1 MRHTRQGSHLHQL
14 TRFGLVNAYLVEE
27 TDGLTLVDTGV
38 AGSAPAFLKAAQ
50 TLGQPIRRIV
60 LTHAHVDHTGSL
72 DALHAALPDVP
83 VLLSAR
89 DARLLRG
96 ERQLDPGEPQV
107 PLRGG
112 LQPSAVPVEPLRDGD
127 EVGSLRVVAA
137 PGHTPGQIA
146 LLDTRDGTL
155 IAGDSYHTVGGVT
168 VVSERRWFF
177 PFPAFA
183 TWHAPTAVTSA
194 RRLADLTPTRL
205 APGHGRVVENPLS
218 AMRGALARAG
228 A

>member
-96 ERQLDPGEPQV
+96 ERQLDPG
-107 PLRGG
+107 
-112 LQPSAVPVEPLRDGD
+112 
-127 EVGSLRVVAA
+127 SLRFPCVAA
-137 PGHTPGQIA
+137 SNPAPFRWSRCGTVMRSGACGWSPRPATPPA
-146 LLDTRDGTL
+146 RSPSSTR
-155 IAGDSYHTVGGVT
+155 
-168 VVSERRWFF
+168 
-177 PFPAFA
+177 A
-183 TWHAPTAVTSA
+183 TAP
-194 RRLADLTPTRL
+194 
-205 APGHGRVVENPLS
+205 
-218 AMRGALARAG
+218 
-228 A
+228 